1 MFWGKGLRSGGG
13 EGKGG
18 GEVVN
23 AYGGEVGW
31 IGGRGVMWRPSTL
44 QRVPNYT
51 IIKLLLRCDIA
62 QLE

>member
-1 MFWGKGLRSGGG
+1 MFWGKGYIVEEERAR
-13 EGKGG
+13 E

>member
-1 MFWGKGLRSGGG
+1 VEEERAR
-13 EGKGG
+13 E